1 MLTYYYRLTL
11 FLKMGKNGYFLYF
24 NHIFNSN
31 NIYRNVMLIVKDVK
45 DLFDHCTMA
54 KCRFVYETTYMKLF
68 SEEEEEEEYLT
79 GSLPT
84 VALPIIP

>member
-1 MLTYYYRLTL
+1 
-11 FLKMGKNGYFLYF
+11 
-24 NHIFNSN
+24 
-31 NIYRNVMLIVKDVK
+31 MLIVKDVK